1 MCKSGGRAHDTH
13 FELCYN
19 CREGG
24 TAVLKG
30 TYTQSV
36 DAKGRMAFPAR
47 LREVMGER
55 MVLTRGVDD
64 CIAVYTE
71 QAFDDLAAQINALP
85 MSKRITLQR
94 ILVAGAAD
102 AEPDKQ
108 GRILIPA
115 RLRELAG
122 IEGEAVVAG
131 VADHCEIW
139 SAERWEKLSGG
150 FTDEDLMEALKGAD
164 F

>member
-1 MCKSGGRAHDTH
+1 MPGGIVHETANQVFFFFTRAHHLIAFQSAVPLGGDG
-13 FELCYN
+13 LC
-19 CREGG
+19 GF
-24 TAVLKG
+24 
-30 TYTQSV
+30 SS
-36 DAKGRMAFPAR
+36 
-47 LREVMGER
+47 
-55 MVLTRGVDD
+55 
-64 CIAVYTE
+64 IAVYTE

>member
-1 MCKSGGRAHDTH
+1 MCKSGGTAHGAG
-13 FELCYN
+13 LPRRYY

-36 DAKGRMAFPAR
+36 DAKGRMAFPVK
-47 LREVMGER
+47 LREAMGER
-55 MVLTRGVDD
+55 LVLTRGVDD

-71 QAFDDLAAQINALP
+71 QAFDDLAEQINALP

-108 GRILIPA
+108 GRILIPS
-115 RLRELAG
+115 RLRAMAG
-122 IEGEAVVAG
+122 IEGDAVVCG